1 MKPLESIINM
11 RNKPLY
17 IGSTIYILVS
27 IILGILMRNGLVL
40 FLGWNMFLAT
50 IPLVLSELL
59 VHKKASS

>member
-40 FLGWNMFLAT
+40 FLGWNMFFSNYSIGFIRA
-50 IPLVLSELL
+50 IS
-59 VHKKASS
+59 A